1 MADIRIAYC
10 LTLYDALNSILFT
23 EPEEGKMP
31 LERKIPF
38 KTKYKI
44 QKNLNVLA
52 KDYVYYEEER
62 TSLIKEYGEES
73 EGKITVKP
81 ENMTVFKEEIGKI
94 LSMEVQRDFLKFT
107 DEEMEEISGDI
118 IIDCAAMELIIQY
131 LTD

>member
-10 LTLYDALNSILFT
+10 LTLYDALNSILFI

-31 LERKIPF
+31 VERKIPF

-44 QKNLNVLA
+44 QKNLNVLS

-62 TSLIKEYGEES
+62 TRLIKEYGEES